1 MSAHMR
7 LSPLLTTVL
16 LASVV
21 TLASIGNAQPVRSTD
36 APPRDTAGVASTAA
50 LSGPRVVQGGV
61 LNQSL
66 APAPFEVPQPRDRVG
81 AGSNLALMGVGLAA
95 LIIGLTIDGD
105 AGTVIAV
112 SGGVLGLV
120 GLYRYLR

>member
-1 MSAHMR
+1 MSSHTKR
-7 LSPLLTTVL
+7 SPMLYTVL

-21 TLASIGNAQPVRSTD
+21 TLASVGNAQPARS
-36 APPRDTAGVASTAA
+36 AEAASRDTASAA
-50 LSGPRVVQGGV
+50 TTMAPVGPRVVQGGV
-61 LNQSL
+61 LNQAL
-66 APAPFEVPQPRDRVG
+66 APAPFEAPQPRDRVG

>member
-1 MSAHMR
+1 M
-7 LSPLLTTVL
+7 LYTVL

-21 TLASIGNAQPVRSTD
+21 TLASIGNAQPVRSAD
-36 APPRDTAGVASTAA
+36 GPPSDTAAVALTMAPV
-50 LSGPRVVQGGV
+50 GPRVVPGGV

-66 APAPFEVPQPRDRVG
+66 APAPLEAPQPRERNVG

-95 LIIGLTIDGD
+95 LIIGLTIDDD

-112 SGGVLGLV
+112 GGGVLGLV